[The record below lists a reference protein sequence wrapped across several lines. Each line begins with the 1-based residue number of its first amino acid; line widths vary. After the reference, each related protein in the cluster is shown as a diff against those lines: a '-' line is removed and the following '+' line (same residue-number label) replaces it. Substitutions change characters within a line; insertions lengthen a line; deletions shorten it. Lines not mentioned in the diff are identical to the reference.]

1 MKKRIASILT
11 GTLALLLLLTA
22 AAGALAKGRKIA
34 YNQVNLSV
42 FSEPKVTVGQT
53 YRLENGLEIPSSI
66 NYTNEAGGDT
76 TYVPIRMLA
85 ELMDANLTW
94 NNETK
99 TADFA
104 ALQSVTPSDVIIS
117 FGTGDPPADD
127 IPERPSYGQRAGAFE
142 EIDPSTVSMQEDVE
156 RHGPMNYMRNTRVQ
170 YSYDSSFPKY
180 TMKVHP
186 IQGDYIIY
194 TVTNN
199 GQKRQ
204 YTTVL
209 HQNPLDAAQAEPFS
223 KVLVKPGE
231 TLVRVFHVG
240 EAPNDMD
247 CYLTFGVGEDY
258 DRASGSDVTVSL
270 KQCFIK

>member
-1 MKKRIASILT
+1 
-11 GTLALLLLLTA
+11 
-22 AAGALAKGRKIA
+22 
-34 YNQVNLSV
+34 
-42 FSEPKVTVGQT
+42 
-53 YRLENGLEIPSSI
+53 
-66 NYTNEAGGDT
+66 
-76 TYVPIRMLA
+76 
-85 ELMDANLTW
+85 
-94 NNETK
+94 
-99 TADFA
+99 
-104 ALQSVTPSDVIIS
+104 
-117 FGTGDPPADD
+117 
-127 IPERPSYGQRAGAFE
+127 
-142 EIDPSTVSMQEDVE
+142 
-156 RHGPMNYMRNTRVQ
+156 
-170 YSYDSSFPKY
+170 
-180 TMKVHP
+180 MKVHP